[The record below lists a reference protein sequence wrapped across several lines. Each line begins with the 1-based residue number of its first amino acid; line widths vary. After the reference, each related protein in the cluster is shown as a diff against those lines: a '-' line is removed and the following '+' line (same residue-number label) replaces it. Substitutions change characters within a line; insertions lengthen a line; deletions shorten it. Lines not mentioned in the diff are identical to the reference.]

1 MKLTYPFDGS
11 YPITQRFGERITDP
25 KGHTGVDFALPKGTP
40 LLAAADGVIQ
50 STDWKEGG
58 YGIYVTILH
67 PDQSLTLYA
76 HLLTAALPPGTPVAR
91 GQVFGLSGSS
101 GFSTGPH
108 LHFELRI
115 KGKAVD
121 PLPFL
126 EADAPKE
133 SAKRKWAVSCDAL
146 NVRSGPS
153 LAYAVVGQ
161 LRQGAVIGELE
172 RRESVWV
179 RIGDRQWAAVKYM
192 NEANARETD
201 GAKPPAIRRGTFRT
215 N

>member
-76 HLLTAALPPGTPVAR
+76 QDR
-91 GQVFGLSGSS
+91 
-101 GFSTGPH
+101 
-108 LHFELRI
+108 
-115 KGKAVD
+115 KAHV
-121 PLPFL
+121 
-126 EADAPKE
+126 
-133 SAKRKWAVSCDAL
+133 
-146 NVRSGPS
+146 
-153 LAYAVVGQ
+153 
-161 LRQGAVIGELE
+161 
-172 RRESVWV
+172 
-179 RIGDRQWAAVKYM
+179 
-192 NEANARETD
+192 
-201 GAKPPAIRRGTFRT
+201 
-215 N
+215 